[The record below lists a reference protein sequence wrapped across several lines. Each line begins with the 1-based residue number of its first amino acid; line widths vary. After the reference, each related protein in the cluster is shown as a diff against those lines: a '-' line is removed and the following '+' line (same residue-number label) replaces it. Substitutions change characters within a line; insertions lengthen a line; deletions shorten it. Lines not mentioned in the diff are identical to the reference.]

1 MNAEQINEKYAK
13 NFDDMNN
20 LLQQAYANVQGDFDL
35 SDDERADKA
44 HESHEWATAYLY
56 QLEEWRNAAL
66 AEREEDLNDFL
77 YSATTVNGYDGSV
90 VKEDFN
96 RAQIEA
102 FKASDEELS
111 AMARSAQKTKNSTLA
126 TAVAAVADERGRD
139 DITMGALQWL
149 PKKLAAYQEL
159 KGIPSAEERAERLDR
174 ARSSIPTPSM
184 SRIRPTAEMRASA
197 ERVRN
202 VERMQR
208 GQLRD

>member
-13 NFDDMNN
+13 NFGDMDN

-66 AEREEDLNDFL
+66 AEREEDLNDLL
-77 YSATTVNGYDGSV
+77 YTAKTVNGFDGSV

-102 FKASDEELS
+102 LKATDEELLG
-111 AMARSAQKTKNSTLA
+111 MARSAQKTKNSTLA

-149 PKKLAAYQEL
+149 PKKSAAYQEL
-159 KGIPSAEERAERLDR
+159 KGIPNAEERAERLDR
-174 ARSSIPTPSM
+174 TLTSIPLPSM
-184 SRIRPTAEMRASA
+184 SRIRPTAEMRESRG
-197 ERVRN
+197 RVES
-202 VERMQR
+202 VQR
-208 GQLRD
+208 AQRPPLRD